1 MMNITRS
8 EKMILSLVT
17 VILLLIISN
26 SITGYYLYKEY
37 SQFLMDTDSSQ
48 RHEMVVS
55 RYTSDVYA
63 KPLNEDFYEYL
74 RPDGSTALALKDGSY
89 VFYGSN
95 LNVDKVLW
103 GESGFVEE
111 IHNVYSNTSQKAI
124 YDGYKDEIVLSNFGT
139 LDNPKTYSDAKYREK
154 KEILQQDYA
163 NRLSQLSEHENR
175 QNLAI
180 ASKSN
185 SASQRL
191 NDSNE
196 NSKFAPQKELTIE
209 SKSSVKDTASLLPGA
224 DCSIHY
230 CKEGDLPA
238 YPLPIKALKSI
249 AALPKTDQLPFF
261 TVGNTRNGVDL
272 TVIWDVDCP
281 KCAKFYRDVLNPLIK
296 DGKSVRF
303 LVSTNEAYDD
313 IPPSKWNKMAQLLCD
328 VEPIQ
333 IIKKDK
339 LNLPYLPQP
348 KSECGIST
356 IQPKVKALKQTLAQ
370 FGLNGPTPVSFARKG
385 MLYGAIFNLEETK
398 RYIAQ

>member
-1 MMNITRS
+1 MNITRS
-8 EKMILSLVT
+8 EKMILSLATVT
-17 VILLLIISN
+17 LLLIITN

-63 KPLNEDFYEYL
+63 KPLNDDFYEYL
-74 RPDGSTALALKDGSY
+74 RPDGSKALALKDGSY

-95 LNVDKVLW
+95 LKVDKVLW

-124 YDGYKDEIVLSNFGT
+124 YDGYKNEIVLSNFGT

-163 NRLSQLSEHENR
+163 NRLSQLSENENQ

-185 SASQRL
+185 SASQKM
-191 NDSNE
+191 NNSNA
-196 NSKFAPQKELTIE
+196 NSKFAPQKELSIE

-224 DCSIHY
+224 DCSIHF

-249 AALPKTDQLPFF
+249 ASLPKTDQLPFF
-261 TVGNTRNGVDL
+261 TVGNTRHGVDL

-313 IPPSKWNKMAQLLCD
+313 ISPSKWNKMAQLLCD

>member
-8 EKMILSLVT
+8 EKMILSLATVT
-17 VILLLIISN
+17 LLLIISN

-63 KPLNEDFYEYL
+63 KPLNDDFYEYL
-74 RPDGSTALALKDGSY
+74 RPDGSKALALKDGSY

-95 LNVDKVLW
+95 LKVDKVLW

-124 YDGYKDEIVLSNFGT
+124 YDGYKNEIVLSNFGT

-154 KEILQQDYA
+154 KGILQQDYA
-163 NRLSQLSEHENR
+163 NRLSQLSENENQ

-185 SASQRL
+185 SASQKM
-191 NDSNE
+191 NNSNA
-196 NSKFAPQKELTIE
+196 NSKFAPQKELSIE

-249 AALPKTDQLPFF
+249 ASLPKTDQLPFF
-261 TVGNTRNGVDL
+261 TVGNTRHGVDL

-313 IPPSKWNKMAQLLCD
+313 ISASKWNKMAQLLCD

>member
-8 EKMILSLVT
+8 EKMILSLATVT
-17 VILLLIISN
+17 LLLIISN

-63 KPLNEDFYEYL
+63 KPLNDDFYEYL
-74 RPDGSTALALKDGSY
+74 RPDGSKALALKDGSY

-95 LNVDKVLW
+95 LKVDKVLW

-124 YDGYKDEIVLSNFGT
+124 YDGYKNEVVLSNFGT

-163 NRLSQLSEHENR
+163 NRLSQLSENENQ

-185 SASQRL
+185 SASQKM
-191 NDSNE
+191 NNSNA
-196 NSKFAPQKELTIE
+196 NSKFAPQKELSIE

-249 AALPKTDQLPFF
+249 ASLPKTDLLPFF
-261 TVGNTRNGVDL
+261 TVGNTRHGVDL

-313 IPPSKWNKMAQLLCD
+313 ISPSKWNKMAQLLCD

>member
-1 MMNITRS
+1 MNITRS
-8 EKMILSLVT
+8 EKMILSLATVT
-17 VILLLIISN
+17 LLLIISN

-63 KPLNEDFYEYL
+63 KPLNDDFYEYL
-74 RPDGSTALALKDGSY
+74 RPDGSKALALKDGSY

-95 LNVDKVLW
+95 LKVDKVLW

-111 IHNVYSNTSQKAI
+111 IHNVYSNTSPKAI
-124 YDGYKDEIVLSNFGT
+124 YDGYKNEVVLSNFGT

-163 NRLSQLSEHENR
+163 NRLSQLSENENQ

-185 SASQRL
+185 SASQKM
-191 NDSNE
+191 NNSNA
-196 NSKFAPQKELTIE
+196 NSKFAPQKELSIE

-249 AALPKTDQLPFF
+249 ASLPKTDQLPFF
-261 TVGNTRNGVDL
+261 TVGNTRHGVDL

-313 IPPSKWNKMAQLLCD
+313 ISPSKWNKMAQLLCD

>member
-1 MMNITRS
+1 MNITRS
-8 EKMILSLVT
+8 EKMILSLATVT
-17 VILLLIISN
+17 LLLIISN

-63 KPLNEDFYEYL
+63 KPLNDDFYEYL
-74 RPDGSTALALKDGSY
+74 RPDGSKALALKDGSY

-95 LNVDKVLW
+95 LKVDKVLW

-124 YDGYKDEIVLSNFGT
+124 YDGYKNEVVLSNFGT

-163 NRLSQLSEHENR
+163 NRLSQLSENENQ

-185 SASQRL
+185 SASQKM
-191 NDSNE
+191 NNSNA
-196 NSKFAPQKELTIE
+196 NSKFAPQKELSIE

-249 AALPKTDQLPFF
+249 ASLPKTDLLPFF
-261 TVGNTRNGVDL
+261 TVGNTRHGVDL

-313 IPPSKWNKMAQLLCD
+313 ISPSKWNKMAQLLCD